1 MKKIL
6 IGALLASSLLYG
18 AKGEKPYSFG
28 AILGVT
34 SIKNTGGLDGLHLQE
49 KTIGF
54 NFLMNAYDN
63 IKPRFDIEYTSLDL
77 NASQP
82 DSLLRISLN
91 AIYEFS
97 TLYRIYPYLIAGAG
111 FERVDNKTKT
121 FSSLPFMQGGAGLKY
136 NIKNSMAINLEM
148 KALSVIGGDK
158 DEKNEAILTAGLSIP
173 FGKIKTPQPKQKPI
187 IDSDGDGVMDELDK
201 CPDTP
206 IGITVDGSGCPLP
219 EPKVTVIEKKIEVP
233 IPMSLDNREC
243 PVKTDKPDRDR
254 DGVEDSID
262 QCPNT
267 LCDFNVDSKGCPIK
281 AILRIHFET
290 DKADITPY
298 SRPLVKKFADF
309 LLKNKGSQVLITG
322 HTDWRGSNYYNMV
335 LSKKRAESVRKAL
348 IEYGVSPSR
357 LETAGK
363 GEEEPIATNKTEE
376 GMAQNRRIEVTLSY
390 PGYQKVGEE

>member
-1 MKKIL
+1 MKKLLFGVIL
-6 IGALLASSLLYG
+6 ISSLLY
-18 AKGEKPYSFG
+18 AQDVKPYSFG
-28 AILGVT
+28 AILGLT

-77 NASQP
+77 NSSLP
-82 DSLLRISLN
+82 DSLLRVSLN
-91 AIYEFS
+91 GVYEFE
-97 TLYRIYPYLIAGAG
+97 TVYRIYPYFIAGAG

-121 FSSLPFMQGGAGLKY
+121 FSSLPFMQAGAGLKY
-136 NIKNSMAINLEM
+136 NIKNSLAFNFEM

-158 DEKNEAILTAGLSIP
+158 DEKNEAIITAGISIP
-173 FGKIKTPQPKQKPI
+173 FGKIKTQESLPKAKPI

-201 CPDTP
+201 CPNTP
-206 IGITVDGSGCPLP
+206 VGITVDGSGCPLP
-219 EPKVTVIEKKIEVP
+219 EPKVTIIEKKVEVP
-233 IPMSLDNREC
+233 VPVALDNSEC
-243 PVKTDKPDRDR
+243 PIKTDKPDRDR

-281 AILRIHFET
+281 AVLRIHFET
-290 DKADITPY
+290 DKAEITPY
-298 SRPLVKKFADF
+298 SRPLVEKFAKF
-309 LLKNKGSQVLITG
+309 LLENKGSLVLITG

-335 LSKKRAESVRKAL
+335 LSKKRAESVKKAL

-357 LETAGK
+357 LMTEGK
-363 GEEEPIATNKTEE
+363 GEEEPIATNKTPE
-376 GMAQNRRIEVTLSY
+376 GMALNRRIEVTLIY
-390 PGYQKVGEE
+390 PGYIKGED